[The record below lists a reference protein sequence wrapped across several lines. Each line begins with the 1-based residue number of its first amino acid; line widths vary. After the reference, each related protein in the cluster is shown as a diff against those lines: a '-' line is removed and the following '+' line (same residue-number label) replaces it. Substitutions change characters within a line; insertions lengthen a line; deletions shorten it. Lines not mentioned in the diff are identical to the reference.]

1 MVFLFARKV
10 PPQDRY
16 PRTERHL
23 SFALAGRNC
32 VETLK
37 IPILHKTHMV
47 PHVGVCF
54 TTVQRLFRCRWKRAL
69 PDDQLEVFLSGGT
82 RRSELVCLRAQ
93 VHFYGY
99 LLVESAANGATPDG
113 ESVHLWRGLLEVV
126 GCIVS
131 ITPIGSA
138 VQPANFPRLGLF
150 HPEDDENGF

>member
-1 MVFLFARKV
+1 MGPFPGNHMEAAASRGVASATCAAGLGWGFGGRR
-10 PPQDRY
+10 PP
-16 PRTERHL
+16 L
-23 SFALAGRNC
+23 
-32 VETLK
+32 
-37 IPILHKTHMV
+37 
-47 PHVGVCF
+47 GVW
-54 TTVQRLFRCRWKRAL
+54 RRRGWKRAL